1 MSETVI
7 VKGTIVTPT
16 EMIPH
21 GEVVVE
27 MGKITY
33 VGTDTDHTGKVY
45 DFEGFVSPGFID
57 LHVHGGSGFDVMDAS
72 FQSLDGLSKHLSAG
86 GTTSFLPTTYSA
98 PLQNLKLAAHAVRE
112 ATAKQTQGAKVLGIH
127 LEGPYINPK
136 RKGAHSPTH
145 IRSPSIDELVKLE
158 QEAGGS
164 LRMVTLAPEVGLA
177 LEVAKSLRS
186 KGIILSAGHTDAT
199 YEEMEA
205 ATEAGFTHVTH
216 LFNAM
221 RPFHHRDPGVV
232 GAALTD
238 ERLTVE
244 LIADGLHLHPASLRL
259 AALVK
264 GSEKTVL
271 ASDSVMPAGLQD
283 GEYLLGGDK
292 VYLKDRRCSLE
303 SGQLAGSTI
312 RLCDAVRN
320 IVELAD
326 LPLTKAVEMASLSP
340 ARVLG
345 LADRKGCLKPGWDA
359 DLTVFD
365 QSFTVLFTMVEG
377 RIVYMRGSTCR
388 GISMLILAV

>member
-1 MSETVI
+1 MSETTI

-16 EMIPH
+16 ETIPH

-27 MGKITY
+27 RGKIAY
-33 VGTDTDHTGKVY
+33 VGPDADHTGKVY
-45 DFEGFVSPGFID
+45 DFKGFLSPGFID

-98 PLQNLKLAAHAVRE
+98 SQENLKLAARTLGE
-112 ATAKQTQGAKVLGIH
+112 ATAKRTQGANVLGIH

-136 RKGAHSPTH
+136 RKGAHNLTH
-145 IRSPSIDELVKLE
+145 IRPPSIDELVELE
-158 QEAGGS
+158 QESEGS
-164 LRMVTLAPEVGLA
+164 LVMVTLAPEVESA
-177 LEVAKSLRS
+177 LEVAKHLRA

-199 YEEMEA
+199 YEEMRA
-205 ATEAGFTHVTH
+205 ASDTGFTHVTH

-244 LIADGLHLHPASLRL
+244 LIADGLHLHSASLRL
-259 AALVK
+259 AALAK

-271 ASDSVMPAGLQD
+271 VSDSVMPAGLQD
-283 GEYLLGGDK
+283 GEYLFGGYK
-292 VYLKDRRCSLE
+292 VYLKGGRCSLE
-303 SGQLAGSTI
+303 SGDLAGSTI

-320 IVELAD
+320 IVELAG
-326 LPLTKAVEMASLSP
+326 LPITKAVEMASLSP
-340 ARVLG
+340 AKVLG
-345 LADRKGCLKPGWDA
+345 LADRKGCLKSGWDA

-377 RIVYMRGSTCR
+377 RIVYMRGST
-388 GISMLILAV
+388 